1 MKWFAKGENVG
12 VGGGGKNHGREWDVD
27 MTKMRHF
34 WVFLDEREISP
45 DLWAMTVY
53 PAVSNLPLKFLLST
67 SAGNLPLAAC

>member
-1 MKWFAKGENVG
+1 MG

-45 DLWAMTVY
+45 DLWAVTVY
-53 PAVSNLPLKFLLST
+53 PAVSNLPLKFLLSM
-67 SAGNLPLAAC
+67 SAGSLPLAAC